1 MLSKF
6 AKQSCSSELQPCCSE
21 ADLEEEEEEV
31 IFNEDNSEEN
41 NGGYRIVFM
50 VRRERLLFYGTL

>member
-6 AKQSCSSELQPCCSE
+6 AKQSCSVVQLCSE
-21 ADLEEEEEEV
+21 ADLEEEEV
-31 IFNEDNSEEN
+31 ISNEEEN